1 MRIDTQLTGVYPG
14 PAAVRPRPVSPVAQ
28 AAAPPAPQ
36 REAGPR
42 PEGPWSARSG
52 ASLWPAAA
60 LDARAVALRVRQAIE
75 AYTTVRDGEQR
86 DYLRRV
92 MGLET
97 TA

>member
-1 MRIDTQLTGVYPG
+1 MRIDTHLTGVYPG
-14 PAAVRPRPVSPVAQ
+14 SAAVLPRPVMPVAP
-28 AAAPPAPQ
+28 AATAPAPQ

-42 PEGPWSARSG
+42 PEGAPSARSD
-52 ASLWPAAA
+52 ASIWPAAA

-75 AYTTVRDGEQR
+75 AYTTVRDGDQR

>member
-1 MRIDTQLTGVYPG
+1 MRIDTHLAGVYLGSAAVLPRAVMPVPPA
-14 PAAVRPRPVSPVAQ
+14 PAA
-28 AAAPPAPQ
+28 PAPQ

-42 PEGPWSARSG
+42 HEGGPSAQG
-52 ASLWPAAA
+52 YASIWPAAA
-60 LDARAVALRVRQAIE
+60 IDARAAGLRVRQAIE
-75 AYTTVRDGEQR
+75 AYTAVRDGDQR